1 MMLIY
6 DVPQKVVDE
15 SLNRVVSWIWNDI
28 SELEAKVNIMT
39 VLLGAI
45 LFVNIVTMLII
56 AFKKR

>member
-1 MMLIY
+1 MLIY

-39 VLLGAI
+39 FLLVAI
-45 LFVNIVTMLII
+45 LLVNIATMLII